1 MHAECFP
8 FSVDAKPQ
16 CESDFDCNVDK
27 TCSEGNCVFA
37 CSLVSCGL
45 NAVCVPKNHRGICE
59 CNPSYYGN
67 PTIACNKGTTDTND
81 FSQRSLT
88 PQQKNRPKAGF
99 FVVVS
104 GFAGISYLLTYMM
117 YYYLVLSAPSLEGDG
132 GSRGAMPWHRLLA
145 KIFFLIS

>member
-59 CNPSYYGN
+59 CNPSYFGN
-67 PTIACNKGTTDTND
+67 PTIACNKGMTDRMT
-81 FSQRSLT
+81 FL
-88 PQQKNRPKAGF
+88 
-99 FVVVS
+99 
-104 GFAGISYLLTYMM
+104 YLLHT
-117 YYYLVLSAPSLEGDG
+117 
-132 GSRGAMPWHRLLA
+132 
-145 KIFFLIS
+145 